1 MYLQRKAHFT
11 VFLGIR
17 ILCRPSGYFQIIRII
32 CKWSGHFWFWLW
44 VCEKEVPGAESK
56 GLWLSHNK
64 WLQVSALASLHSF
77 YSPGFCPFTRRGP
90 FVINTLIDFVFWFFV
105 QLRSRGQLCAW
116 RKCVNFSWEEETSP
130 PLINYCTVWDI
141 LGHCSKMC
149 VLLWH

>member
-56 GLWLSHNK
+56 GLWLSHNQ

-90 FVINTLIDFVFWFFV
+90 FVINTLIDFVFWF
-105 QLRSRGQLCAW
+105 
-116 RKCVNFSWEEETSP
+116 SWEDEANFARGGNVSTLAEKRRHLLHSST
-130 PLINYCTVWDI
+130 TVWDI

-149 VLLWH
+149 DLLWH